1 MSTATTD
8 EHPAVATASKKIY
21 RRVIVLFA
29 LMMMLNQIDRS
40 NIGFVQEDLNAHFGI
55 GAAAYGLGAGLF
67 FVGYFLFE
75 IPSNA
80 LMQKVGAKLWIT
92 RICITW
98 GAVSAA
104 MIFVQGETSFY
115 ILRFLL
121 GVAEAG
127 FVPAVLFYISSWLPN
142 RFQGR
147 ATGTWAVG
155 ALFAYSVGS
164 MVSGPLLSMHG
175 FLGLDGWQW
184 LFLAEGGVT
193 IALGVVGYFLL
204 DSKISDAKWLTG
216 EEREQLSLQI
226 AAEQTSA
233 TEHGSTMSTVKT
245 LLRNPVIHL
254 FMWIYFAVQM
264 SIYSAT
270 FWLPSVV
277 REIGVSSDTMVGLL
291 SALPWLCTIPY
302 LFFVSRRGDSRPG
315 QRTTLMTTSLV
326 LAAIGTVAAALIGSW
341 LGLAFIVLATLGFKT
356 VAPVFWPL
364 LRERTDPVTAAT
376 SIALINSVANLGGFV
391 APYGFGLVKDS
402 TGSTEMAM
410 LGLGVVIAVAAAATL
425 LIRRVPLRPVADP
438 VTIDRADLDQI
449 GLQAPQ
455 APSAG
460 TDLHKATH
468 DPR

>member
-1 MSTATTD
+1 MPTAIAD
-8 EHPAVATASKKIY
+8 EHPAVATASRKIY

-75 IPSNA
+75 VPSNA

-92 RICITW
+92 RICVTW

-104 MIFVQGETSFY
+104 MIFVRGETSFY
-115 ILRFLL
+115 VLRFLL

-127 FVPAVLFYISSWLPN
+127 FVPAVLFYIASWLPN
-142 RFQGR
+142 RYQGR

-155 ALFAYSVGS
+155 ALFAYSAGS
-164 MVSGPLLSMHG
+164 LVSGPLLSLHG
-175 FLGLDGWQW
+175 FFGLDGWQW
-184 LFLAEGGVT
+184 LFLIEGLVT
-193 IALGVVGYFLL
+193 IGLGIVGYFLL
-204 DSKISDAKWLTG
+204 DSGISEAKWLTE
-216 EEREQLSLQI
+216 EERTQLSLQI
-226 AAEQTSA
+226 AAERTSDA
-233 TEHGSTMSTVKT
+233 EQGSTVQAIKK
-245 LLRNPVIHL
+245 LLRSPVIHL

-264 SIYSAT
+264 SIYSTT

-277 REIGVSSDTMVGLL
+277 RDIGVSSDNMVGLL

-302 LFFVSRRGDSRPG
+302 LYFVSRRGDRHPE
-315 QRTTLMTTSLV
+315 QRSTLMTTSFV
-326 LAAIGTVAAALIGSW
+326 LAAAGTLAAALTGSW
-341 LGLAFIVLATLGFKT
+341 LGLVFIVLATLGFKT

-364 LRERTDPVTAAT
+364 LRERTDPLTAAT
-376 SIALINSVANLGGFV
+376 AIALVNSVANLGGFV

-402 TGSTEMAM
+402 TGSTSLAM
-410 LGLGVVIAVAAAATL
+410 LGLGAIIAIAAGATL
-425 LIRRVPLRPVADP
+425 LVRRIPRRPVADHAA
-438 VTIDRADLDQI
+438 IDRTGLDQVGPRTPQPMTHA
-449 GLQAPQ
+449 GLDGPAP
-455 APSAG
+455 
-460 TDLHKATH
+460 

>member
-1 MSTATTD
+1 MSTATAD
-8 EHPAVATASKKIY
+8 EHPAVATASRKIY
-21 RRVIVLFA
+21 RRIIVLFA

-40 NIGFVQEDLNAHFGI
+40 NIGFVQEDLEANFGI

-75 IPSNA
+75 VPSNA
-80 LMQKVGAKLWIT
+80 LMQKVGPKVWIT

-104 MIFVQGETSFY
+104 MIFVRGETSFY
-115 ILRFLL
+115 TLRFLL

-142 RFQGR
+142 RYQGR

-155 ALFAYSVGS
+155 ALFAYSAGS
-164 MVSGPLLSMHG
+164 LLSGPLLSLHG

-184 LFLAEGGVT
+184 LFLLEGSVT
-193 IALGVVGYFLL
+193 IVVGIVGYFLL
-204 DSKISDAKWLTG
+204 DSRINDAKWLTT
-216 EEREQLSLQI
+216 EERTQLSLRI
-226 AAEQTSA
+226 ASEQASD
-233 TEHGSTMSTVKT
+233 TEHGSTTATITK

-264 SIYSAT
+264 CIYSTT

-277 REIGVSSDTMVGLL
+277 RDIGVSSDNMVGLL

-302 LFFVSRRGDSRPG
+302 LYFVSKRGDRRPR

-326 LAAIGTVAAALIGSW
+326 LAAIGTLVASLTGSW
-341 LGLAFIVLATLGFKT
+341 LGLVFIVVATLGFKT

-376 SIALINSVANLGGFV
+376 AIALINSVANLGGFV
-391 APYGFGLVKDS
+391 APYGFGLVEDS
-402 TGSTEMAM
+402 TGSTELAM
-410 LGLGVVIAVAAAATL
+410 LGLGVVIAIAAAATL
-425 LIRRVPLRPVADP
+425 LIRRIPLRPTA
-438 VTIDRADLDQI
+438 
-449 GLQAPQ
+449 
-455 APSAG
+455 APSAVAPDVLDRTG
-460 TDLHKATH
+460 LGPVPADTASGHE
-468 DPR
+468 DPAQKLR

>member
-1 MSTATTD
+1 MSTAVPD
-8 EHPAVATASKKIY
+8 EHPAVATASRKIY
-21 RRVIVLFA
+21 GRIIVLFA

-40 NIGFVQEDLNAHFGI
+40 NIGFVQEDLDAHFGI

-98 GAVSAA
+98 GAVSAS
-104 MIFVQGETSFY
+104 MIFVRGETSFY
-115 ILRFLL
+115 VLRFLL

-142 RFQGR
+142 RYQGR

-164 MVSGPLLSMHG
+164 IVSGPLLSMHG

-184 LFLAEGGVT
+184 LFLIEGLVT
-193 IALGVVGYFLL
+193 IGLGVVGYFLL
-204 DSKISDAKWLTG
+204 DSKISDAKWLTS

-226 AAEQTSA
+226 ATEQA
-233 TEHGSTMSTVKT
+233 TDTGHGSTVQTVKG
-245 LLRNPVIHL
+245 LLRSPVIHL

-264 SIYSAT
+264 SIYSTT

-277 REIGVSSDTMVGLL
+277 RDIGVSSDNMVGLL

-302 LFFVSRRGDSRPG
+302 LFYVSRRGDRHPE
-315 QRTTLMTTSLV
+315 QRATLMTTSFV
-326 LAAIGTVAAALIGSW
+326 LAAVGTLAAALIGSW

-356 VAPVFWPL
+356 VAPIFWPL
-364 LRERTDPVTAAT
+364 LRERTDPATAAT
-376 SIALINSVANLGGFV
+376 AIALINSVANLGGFV

-402 TGSTEMAM
+402 TGNTELAM
-410 LGLGVVIAVAAAATL
+410 LGLGLVIVIAAGATL
-425 LIRRVPLRPVADP
+425 LVRRIPRRPMAAP
-438 VTIDRADLDQI
+438 SAIQPADLDQS

-455 APSAG
+455 IKTGAVLEEPA
-460 TDLHKATH
+460 HKQ
-468 DPR
+468 R

>member
-1 MSTATTD
+1 MSTATAD
-8 EHPAVATASKKIY
+8 EHPAVATASRKIY
-21 RRVIVLFA
+21 RRIIVLFA

-40 NIGFVQEDLNAHFGI
+40 NIGFVQEDLEAHFGI

-75 IPSNA
+75 VPSNA
-80 LMQKVGAKLWIT
+80 LMQRVGAKIWIT

-104 MIFVQGETSFY
+104 MIFVRGETSFY
-115 ILRFLL
+115 VLRFLL

-142 RFQGR
+142 RYQGR

-155 ALFAYSVGS
+155 ALFAYSAGS
-164 MVSGPLLSMHG
+164 LVSGPLLSLHG

-184 LFLAEGGVT
+184 LFLLEGSIT
-193 IALGVVGYFLL
+193 ILVGIVGYFLL
-204 DSKISDAKWLTG
+204 DSKISDAKWLTE
-216 EEREQLSLQI
+216 EERTQLSLQI
-226 AAEQTSA
+226 ASERASD
-233 TEHGSTMSTVKT
+233 TEHASTTATITK
-245 LLRNPVIHL
+245 LLRSPVIHL

-264 SIYSAT
+264 CIYSTT

-277 REIGVSSDTMVGLL
+277 RDIGVSSDNLVGLL

-302 LFFVSRRGDSRPG
+302 LYFVSRRGDRHPQ

-326 LAAIGTVAAALIGSW
+326 LAAIGTLVASLTGSW
-341 LGLAFIVLATLGFKT
+341 LGLVFIVVATLGFKT

-376 SIALINSVANLGGFV
+376 AIALINSVANLGGFV
-391 APYGFGLVKDS
+391 APYGFGLVEDS
-402 TGSTEMAM
+402 TGSTELAM
-410 LGLGVVIAVAAAATL
+410 LGLGVVIAIAAAATL
-425 LIRRVPLRPVADP
+425 LVRRIPLRPTADP
-438 VTIDRADLDQI
+438 
-449 GLQAPQ
+449 
-455 APSAG
+455 SAAG
-460 TDLHKATH
+460 PGALGRTDLGPVQARTGANLEEPAPKL
-468 DPR
+468 R